1 MPLMAQKLLVIG
13 YGNPGR
19 GDDGLGPAL
28 AAQMQSLAL
37 PHLAVEIDYQMT
49 VDHAELISRYAMVVF
64 ADAEIGL
71 DAPFRFSQVDGSAP
85 KALGSHQVSPEAAI
99 ALADLLFGHAPSAWT
114 MGISGCAFGEVRE
127 GLSPEATANLAMAS
141 DFLHQWLV
149 QAKLQFPSPL
159 DG

>member
-1 MPLMAQKLLVIG
+1 MPLMAQKILVIG

-37 PHLAVEIDYQMT
+37 PHLAVEIDYQLT
-49 VDHAELISRYAMVVF
+49 VDHAELISRHAMVVF

-71 DAPFRFSQVDGSAP
+71 EAPFSFSRVDGNAP
-85 KALGSHQVSPEAAI
+85 KALGSHQVSPEAAV
-99 ALADLLFGHAPSAWT
+99 ALANLLFGYAPPAWT
-114 MGISGCAFGEVRE
+114 MGISGFDFGEIKE

-141 DFLHQWLV
+141 KFLHQWLV
-149 QAKLQFPSPL
+149 QAKLEFPSP
-159 DG
+159 